1 MVNYKYPGFFVFI
14 ILLLF
19 SSATAQVRTGLD
31 VLIANKYEQLKDK
44 KIGLICNQTSLT
56 SKGEFSA
63 KLFSKQ
69 KSFTLK
75 ALFSPEHGL
84 SGQRKAGATSDTVEM
99 FEDKIPVYSL
109 YGGTR
114 KPARSML
121 RGIDALVFDM
131 QDIGVRPYTYLSTM
145 IYAME
150 AAAEYQIEFIILDRP
165 NPLSGERIEG
175 NILDSGLRSFLG
187 VISIPYIHGMTL
199 GELAQMAKDRH
210 WFIDAANLEL
220 TVIKMTGWKRSMYW
234 NETGL
239 KWKAPSPNVP
249 TFASAVGCAMFGA
262 VGELGIL
269 SVGIGS
275 DIPFL
280 RLGSKLVQPEFLE
293 KAVLSSLPKG
303 ISATREDFTVP
314 YEDSIKTFHGM
325 KIELPKNMAQVDKL
339 YGPEY
344 IILQKLA
351 TDTVFASSFEKLKL
365 GKKLVFEKVSGVRN
379 FLQAFNSSMEAI
391 ITVNG
396 EKKSVSLVEGFLNKW
411 QKDAEKFREMRKKY
425 LLYE

>member
-1 MVNYKYPGFFVFI
+1 VKIIYSTLFLSIFI
-14 ILLLF
+14 
-19 SSATAQVRTGLD
+19 SSASAQVRTGLD

-63 KLFSKQ
+63 KLFAKQ

-84 SGQRKAGATSDTVEM
+84 SGERKAGVTSDTVEM

-175 NILDSGLRSFLG
+175 NIMDSTLRSFLG
-187 VISIPYIHGMTL
+187 VITVPYLHGMTL
-199 GELAQMAKDRH
+199 GELAKMAKDKN

-239 KWKAPSPNVP
+239 KWKAPSPNIP

-262 VGELGIL
+262 IGELGVL

-275 DIPFL
+275 DMPFL
-280 RLGSKLVQPEFLE
+280 RIGSKLVQPEFLDQ
-293 KAVLSSLPKG
+293 AVLSALPKG

-314 YEDSIKTFHGM
+314 YEDSTKTFRGM
-325 KIELPKNMAQVDKL
+325 KIGLPKDIAGIERL

-344 IILQKLA
+344 IILKKL
-351 TDTVFASSFEKLKL
+351 TEDTAFASSFEELTL
-365 GKKLVFEKVSGVRN
+365 GKKKIFEKVSGVRN
-379 FLQAFNSSMEAI
+379 FLQAFTSTTEAI

-411 QKDAEKFREMRKKY
+411 QKDADKFREMRKKY